1 MKRLATSRLTTKY
14 QATIPAVVREK
25 LGLGKGDVVCFE
37 ETKEGVFL
45 RKALPAD
52 LAYTRA
58 LTETLGEWSSREDDE
73 AFHDL

>member
-1 MKRLATSRLTTKY
+1 MKKLATSRLTTKY
-14 QATIPAVVREK
+14 QATIPAAVRKK

-37 ETKEGVFL
+37 ETKEGVVL

-58 LTETLGEWSSREDDE
+58 VMETLGEWSSREDDE